1 MSQALTDFSY
11 KKVEILSLDGKVRM
25 DLTNSILFSDYY
37 EDILSPCITMTMQI
51 ASNYSIFNGM
61 PIRGGEK
68 VVMQLDTPSGEFKL
82 DGDYGLYVYKVSGL
96 VTDGTKEMFT
106 LHLVSREVLTN
117 ETVRVQKK
125 YEKKPINEHVTS
137 ILKDQLKT
145 KKFKSENIERTAN
158 TYSFIGTMKKPF
170 HILTWLGPKSIP
182 SSSGNSGNSGT
193 KARGIAGFLFYET
206 KDGFNFRSIDTLVSS
221 TKSQSASSSKE
232 NIPKYIYTQV
242 VEPGAVQSSFTI
254 LNYGIDKNIDLM
266 KSLRVGMYSNITFF
280 YDLYTNTIQGITY
293 NMNEEVKRTLGGN
306 SKLPL
311 AAKEFAGKPSRI
323 LFRTSDT
330 GILDTGND
338 KEDAGRDNTDMA
350 KSFTRYNLLFTQAL
364 NMTVPLNVTLRAGK
378 IIYAQFQKVEAAD
391 NGKVD
396 EEQSGNYLIKELRHH
411 FESGELVTALRLVR
425 DNYGLSGPN
434 Q

>member
-25 DLTNSILFSDYY
+25 DLTNSILFCDYF

-51 ASNYSIFNGM
+51 ISNYSIFNEM

-68 VVMQLDTPSGEFKL
+68 VVLDLDTPSGKFIL

-125 YEKKPINEHVTS
+125 YEKKPISDHVTS
-137 ILKDQLKT
+137 ILKDILKT
-145 KKFKSENIERTAN
+145 KKYKSENIEKTAN
-158 TYSFIGTMKKPF
+158 SYSFIGTLKKPL

-182 SSSGNSGNSGT
+182 ASSSNSGNSGT
-193 KARGIAGFLFYET
+193 KAKGVAGYLFYET
-206 KDGFNFRSIDTLVSS
+206 KDGFNFRSIDTLVSP
-221 TKSQSASSSKE
+221 TNSQSSSTSKE

-242 VEPGAVQSSFTI
+242 VDALDPQNNLTI
-254 LNYGIDKNIDLM
+254 LNYNFEKNIDLM
-266 KSLRVGMYSNITFF
+266 KSLRVGMYSNITYF
-280 YDLYTNTIQGITY
+280 YDIYTNTIQGIEY
-293 NMNEEVKRTLGGN
+293 YMNEEVKHTLGGN
-306 SKLPL
+306 SKLPYP
-311 AAKEFAGKPSRI
+311 KEFGSKPSRI
-323 LFRTSDT
+323 LLRTSDK
-330 GILDTGND
+330 GILDPNND
-338 KEDAGRDNTDMA
+338 KIDAGRDNTDMA

-364 NMTVPLNVTLRAGK
+364 NMTVPLNVNLRAGK
-378 IIYAQFQKVEAAD
+378 IIYAQFQKVEASKD
-391 NGKVD
+391 GEVD
-396 EEQSGNYLIKELRHH
+396 SEQSGNYLVKELRHH
-411 FESGELVTALRLVR
+411 FESGQLVTSLRLVR
-425 DNYGLSGPN
+425 DNYGLYSAD

>member
-1 MSQALTDFSY
+1 MSQALTEFSY

-68 VVMQLDTPSGEFKL
+68 VVMQLDTPSVEFKL

-158 TYSFIGTMKKPF
+158 TYSFIGTMKKPL

-221 TKSQSASSSKE
+221 TKSQSGSSSKE

-242 VEPGAVQSSFTI
+242 VEEGAVQSSFTI
-254 LNYGIDKNIDLM
+254 LNYGFEKNIDLM
-266 KSLRVGMYSNITFF
+266 KSLRVGMYSNITYF
-280 YDLYTNTIQGITY
+280 YDLYENKIQAITY
-293 NMNEEVKRTLGGN
+293 SMNEEVKHTLGGN
-306 SKLPL
+306 SKLSFP
-311 AAKEFAGKPSRI
+311 KEFGSSPSRI
-323 LFRTSDT
+323 LFRSSDT

-378 IIYAQFQKVEAAD
+378 IIYAQFQKVEASND
-391 NGKVD
+391 GKVD

-411 FESGELVTALRLVR
+411 FESGELVTALKLVR
-425 DNYGLSGPN
+425 DNYGLSGAN

>member
-1 MSQALTDFSY
+1 MSQALTEFSY

-145 KKFKSENIERTAN
+145 KKFKS
-158 TYSFIGTMKKPF
+158 
-170 HILTWLGPKSIP
+170 
-182 SSSGNSGNSGT
+182 
-193 KARGIAGFLFYET
+193 
-206 KDGFNFRSIDTLVSS
+206 
-221 TKSQSASSSKE
+221 
-232 NIPKYIYTQV
+232 
-242 VEPGAVQSSFTI
+242 
-254 LNYGIDKNIDLM
+254 
-266 KSLRVGMYSNITFF
+266 
-280 YDLYTNTIQGITY
+280 
-293 NMNEEVKRTLGGN
+293 
-306 SKLPL
+306 
-311 AAKEFAGKPSRI
+311 
-323 LFRTSDT
+323 
-330 GILDTGND
+330 
-338 KEDAGRDNTDMA
+338 
-350 KSFTRYNLLFTQAL
+350 
-364 NMTVPLNVTLRAGK
+364 
-378 IIYAQFQKVEAAD
+378 
-391 NGKVD
+391 
-396 EEQSGNYLIKELRHH
+396 
-411 FESGELVTALRLVR
+411 
-425 DNYGLSGPN
+425 
-434 Q
+434 